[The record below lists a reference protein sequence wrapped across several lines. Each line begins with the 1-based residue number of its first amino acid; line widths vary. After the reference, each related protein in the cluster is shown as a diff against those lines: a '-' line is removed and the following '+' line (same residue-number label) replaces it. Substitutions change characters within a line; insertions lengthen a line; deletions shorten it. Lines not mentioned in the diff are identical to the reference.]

1 MGFPKLIFVPQPII
15 EDLKAVNVGVADII
29 DYDKVKKVLS
39 LGALRTLVC
48 LNALSKNAL
57 TQIDFSF
64 LQDLPA
70 FVKFAPLLSE
80 ALDVRQS
87 WLENSDS
94 SEVASLFLPSGESD
108 YSVPSGESDYSV
120 DTFTADIREVVKKVI
135 SGISLTDKE
144 VSTYESITPSNNGQ
158 YFFISVPFALTGDS
172 NQEQVYLYHKD
183 LVKSV
188 LRKSAVFYS
197 EECIVQ
203 SPVHSLYL
211 ESLV

>member
-57 TQIDFSF
+57 RQIDFSF

-94 SEVASLFLPSGESD
+94 NEVASLFL
-108 YSVPSGESDYSV
+108 PSGESDYSV

-158 YFFISVPFALTGDS
+158 YFFVSVPFALTETS
-172 NQEQVYLYHKD
+172 NQEQVYLYHQD

>member
-94 SEVASLFLPSGESD
+94 SEVASLFLPSGE
-108 YSVPSGESDYSV
+108 GDYSV

-135 SGISLTDKE
+135 SGIS
-144 VSTYESITPSNNGQ
+144 
-158 YFFISVPFALTGDS
+158 
-172 NQEQVYLYHKD
+172 
-183 LVKSV
+183 
-188 LRKSAVFYS
+188 
-197 EECIVQ
+197 
-203 SPVHSLYL
+203 
-211 ESLV
+211 

>member
-48 LNALSKNAL
+48 LNAVSKNAL

-87 WLENSDS
+87 WLENSDAT
-94 SEVASLFLPSGESD
+94 EVASLFL
-108 YSVPSGESDYSV
+108 PSGESDYSV

-158 YFFISVPFALTGDS
+158 YFFVSVPFALTEAS

>member
-48 LNALSKNAL
+48 LNAVSKNAL

-94 SEVASLFLPSGESD
+94 NEVASLFLPSGESD
-108 YSVPSGESDYSV
+108 YSV
-120 DTFTADIREVVKKVI
+120 DTFTADVREVVKKVI

-158 YFFISVPFALTGDS
+158 YFFVSVPFALTDHS

-188 LRKSAVFYS
+188 LRKSAIFYP
-197 EECIVQ
+197 EECVVQ

>member
-48 LNALSKNAL
+48 LNAVSKNAL

-87 WLENSDS
+87 WLENGDAT
-94 SEVASLFLPSGESD
+94 EVASLFL
-108 YSVPSGESDYSV
+108 PSGESDYSV

-158 YFFISVPFALTGDS
+158 YFFVSVPFALTGDS

-188 LRKSAVFYS
+188 LRKSAIFYS

-203 SPVHSLYL
+203 SHVHSLYL

>member
-57 TQIDFSF
+57 TQVDFSF

-94 SEVASLFLPSGESD
+94 NEVASLFLPSGESD
-108 YSVPSGESDYSV
+108 YSV
-120 DTFTADIREVVKKVI
+120 DTFTVDVREVVKKVI

-158 YFFISVPFALTGDS
+158 YFFVSVPFALTVDS

-188 LRKSAVFYS
+188 LRKSAIFYP
-197 EECIVQ
+197 EECVVQ

>member
-15 EDLKAVNVGVADII
+15 EDLKAVNVGVTDII

-57 TQIDFSF
+57 TQVDFSF

-94 SEVASLFLPSGESD
+94 NEVASLFL
-108 YSVPSGESDYSV
+108 PSGESDYSV

-158 YFFISVPFALTGDS
+158 YFFVSVPFALTGDS

-188 LRKSAVFYS
+188 LRKSAIFYS

>member
-48 LNALSKNAL
+48 LNAVSKNAL

-108 YSVPSGESDYSV
+108 YSV

-158 YFFISVPFALTGDS
+158 YFFVSVPFALTGDS
-172 NQEQVYLYHKD
+172 NQEQVYLYHQD

-188 LRKSAVFYS
+188 LRKSAIFYS

>member
-94 SEVASLFLPSGESD
+94 NEVASLFLPSGESD
-108 YSVPSGESDYSV
+108 YSV
-120 DTFTADIREVVKKVI
+120 DTFTADVREVVKKVI

-158 YFFISVPFALTGDS
+158 YFFISVPFALTDDS

-183 LVKSV
+183 LIKSV
-188 LRKSAVFYS
+188 LRKSAIFYP

>member
-108 YSVPSGESDYSV
+108 YSV

-158 YFFISVPFALTGDS
+158 YFFVSVPFALTGDS

-188 LRKSAVFYS
+188 LRKSAIFYS

>member
-87 WLENSDS
+87 WLENSDAN
-94 SEVASLFLPSGESD
+94 EVASLFL
-108 YSVPSGESDYSV
+108 PSGESDYSV
-120 DTFTADIREVVKKVI
+120 DTFTADIREAVKKVI

-158 YFFISVPFALTGDS
+158 YFFVSVPFALTGDS

-188 LRKSAVFYS
+188 LRKSAIFYS

>member
-94 SEVASLFLPSGESD
+94 NEVASLFLPSGESD
-108 YSVPSGESDYSV
+108 YSV
-120 DTFTADIREVVKKVI
+120 DTFTADTREVVKKVI

-158 YFFISVPFALTGDS
+158 YFFVSVPFALTGDS
-172 NQEQVYLYHKD
+172 NQEQVYLHHKD

-188 LRKSAVFYS
+188 LRKSAIFYS

>member
-1 MGFPKLIFVPQPII
+1 MGFRRTKTMGFPKLIFVPQPII

-108 YSVPSGESDYSV
+108 YSV

-158 YFFISVPFALTGDS
+158 YFFVSVPFALTGDS

>member
-108 YSVPSGESDYSV
+108 YSV

-158 YFFISVPFALTGDS
+158 YFFVSVPFALTGDS

>member
-48 LNALSKNAL
+48 LNAVSKNAL

-70 FVKFAPLLSE
+70 FVKF
-80 ALDVRQS
+80 QS

-94 SEVASLFLPSGESD
+94 NEVASLFL
-108 YSVPSGESDYSV
+108 PSGESDYSV

-158 YFFISVPFALTGDS
+158 YFFVSVPFALTGDS
-172 NQEQVYLYHKD
+172 NQEQVYLYHQD

>member
-15 EDLKAVNVGVADII
+15 EDLKAVNVGVAGII

-87 WLENSDS
+87 WLENSDAN
-94 SEVASLFLPSGESD
+94 EVASLFL
-108 YSVPSGESDYSV
+108 PSGESDYSV

-158 YFFISVPFALTGDS
+158 YFFVSVPFALTGDS

-188 LRKSAVFYS
+188 LRKSAIFYS

>member
-1 MGFPKLIFVPQPII
+1 MGFRRTKTMGFPKLIFVPQPII

-108 YSVPSGESDYSV
+108 YSV

-158 YFFISVPFALTGDS
+158 YFFVSVPFALTGDS

-188 LRKSAVFYS
+188 LRKSAIFYS

>member
-39 LGALRTLVC
+39 LGALRTLVG

-108 YSVPSGESDYSV
+108 YSV

-158 YFFISVPFALTGDS
+158 YFFVSVPFALTGDS

>member
-1 MGFPKLIFVPQPII
+1 MGFRRTKTMGFPKLIFVPQPII

-48 LNALSKNAL
+48 LNAVSKNAL

-87 WLENSDS
+87 WLENSDAN
-94 SEVASLFLPSGESD
+94 EVASLFL
-108 YSVPSGESDYSV
+108 PSGESDYSV

-158 YFFISVPFALTGDS
+158 YFFVSVPFALTGDS

-188 LRKSAVFYS
+188 LRKSAIFYS

>member
-48 LNALSKNAL
+48 LNAVSKNAL

-87 WLENSDS
+87 WLENSDA
-94 SEVASLFLPSGESD
+94 SEVASLFL
-108 YSVPSGESDYSV
+108 PSGESDYSV

-158 YFFISVPFALTGDS
+158 YFFVSVPFALTEDS

-188 LRKSAVFYS
+188 LCKSAVFYS

>member
-108 YSVPSGESDYSV
+108 YSV

-158 YFFISVPFALTGDS
+158 YFFVSVPFALTGDS
-172 NQEQVYLYHKD
+172 NQEQVYLYHKN

>member
-94 SEVASLFLPSGESD
+94 NEVASLFL
-108 YSVPSGESDYSV
+108 PSGESDYSV

-158 YFFISVPFALTGDS
+158 YFFVSVPFALTGDS

-188 LRKSAVFYS
+188 LRKSAIFYS

-211 ESLV
+211 EYLV

>member
-48 LNALSKNAL
+48 LNAVSKNAL

-87 WLENSDS
+87 WLENSDAN
-94 SEVASLFLPSGESD
+94 EVASLFL
-108 YSVPSGESDYSV
+108 PSGESDYSV

>member
-48 LNALSKNAL
+48 LNAVSKNAL

-94 SEVASLFLPSGESD
+94 NEVASLFL
-108 YSVPSGESDYSV
+108 PSGESDYSV

-158 YFFISVPFALTGDS
+158 YFFVSVPFALTEAS
-172 NQEQVYLYHKD
+172 NQEQVYLYHQD

>member
-48 LNALSKNAL
+48 LNALSKNTL
-57 TQIDFSF
+57 TQVDFSF

-94 SEVASLFLPSGESD
+94 NEVASLFL
-108 YSVPSGESDYSV
+108 PSGESDYSV

-158 YFFISVPFALTGDS
+158 YFFISVPFALTDDS

-188 LRKSAVFYS
+188 LRKSAIFYS

>member
-1 MGFPKLIFVPQPII
+1 MGFRRTKAMGFPKLIFVPQPII

-87 WLENSDS
+87 WLENSDAN
-94 SEVASLFLPSGESD
+94 EVASLFLPSGESD
-108 YSVPSGESDYSV
+108 YSV
-120 DTFTADIREVVKKVI
+120 DTFTVDIREVVKKVI

-158 YFFISVPFALTGDS
+158 YFFVSVPFALTGDS